1 MNPTSLRVPVGTT
14 VTFLNPGSST
24 FPNFPNLKPH
34 CATQFFEGA
43 FNFRL
48 NPGESA
54 QYTFTREGEYF
65 FNDCTDPRPTGKVV
79 AYHVPIDVP
88 GGVRFTPGTLKLGAA
103 NGVFTG
109 VNGVVTVHMDIPNG
123 YTLEGDVKL
132 KTPLS
137 ATLFS
142 PVSTNAGEGGR
153 TLVAQFNKADID
165 NNTPEGDS
173 VPLVL
178 TVNVLQNG
186 VQKQLTSTALVKVEK

>member
-1 MNPTSLRVPVGTT
+1 MCG
-14 VTFLNPGSST
+14 
-24 FPNFPNLKPH
+24 
-34 CATQFFEGA
+34 
-43 FNFRL
+43 
-48 NPGESA
+48 
-54 QYTFTREGEYF
+54 

-88 GGVRFTPGTLKLGAA
+88 GALRFTPGTLKLGSA

-109 VNGVVTVHMDIPNG
+109 VNGVVTAHFDIPSG

-142 PVSTNAGEGGR
+142 PVSTNAGEGGSK
-153 TLVAQFNKADID
+153 LVAQFSAADID
-165 NNTPEGDS
+165 NNTPAGDS

-186 VQKQLTSTALVKVEK
+186 VQKQLSSTALVKVEK